1 MKIGFEI
8 RKIKIRSVAVS
19 VSISGSI
26 DSGLAHCGTASKKTK
41 QRLEPSLS
49 LLILTLSVLG
59 ASCQRPSS
67 PQPTQ
72 AAQPTQAQVT
82 LGYIHHD
89 ERASAPDAPQA
100 QEKDPQ
106 PPQPPQWTL
115 SDGTR
120 LELEQ
125 FLWVISDVELH
136 ACEPKAPE
144 RALRWPWLISSAYAH
159 VPTSSTRHGA
169 PYVEDLLFAPERARI
184 VGELGPPMGQYCAIY
199 TVIAPA
205 DADVINATATSTEA
219 LLGKSYW
226 IKGRLMRPSA
236 QAWED
241 FDLSGELKLVA
252 RVEGIN
258 PKDAQAPLTLAAQTP
273 SAFILLDKTIKA
285 STFEPLIQG
294 DKPDTA
300 SAQAIIT
307 RLAQGQRVYRKTTP

>member
-26 DSGLAHCGTASKKTK
+26 NSWLAYCGTATKKTK

-59 ASCQRPSS
+59 ASCQRQSS
-67 PQPTQ
+67 PPPTQ

-89 ERASAPDAPQA
+89 ERAAAPDAPQA
-100 QEKDPQ
+100 QEKDPT
-106 PPQPPQWTL
+106 PPQWTL

-136 ACEPKAPE
+136 ACEPTPPT
-144 RALRWPWLISSAYAH
+144 RAQRWPWLISNAYAH

-226 IKGRLMRPSA
+226 LKGRLLRPSA

-241 FDLSGELKLVA
+241 FDLSGELKLIA
-252 RVEGIN
+252 RIEDIN
-258 PKDAQAPLTLAAQTP
+258 PKEAQGALSLDAQTP
-273 SAFILLDKTIKA
+273 SAFILLDKTLKA

-294 DKPDTA
+294 AKPDTA

-307 RLAQGQRVYRKTTP
+307 RLAQSQRVYRKTTP